1 MSAISVLDVQLR
13 APSREVV
20 KPRLRPAPIV
30 LPAPRVRVKTR
41 VRTNV
46 LPIVASRVLSFAM
59 IVGFAY
65 GASTMA
71 GQVALERARQD
82 GISAVARAR
91 AAVKAETSLQSR
103 LSVLQ
108 NSDQIDSWANTH
120 GFKG

>member
-1 MSAISVLDVQLR
+1 
-13 APSREVV
+13 
-20 KPRLRPAPIV
+20 
-30 LPAPRVRVKTR
+30 
-41 VRTNV
+41 
-46 LPIVASRVLSFAM
+46 M